1 LLCCKIFTISN
12 QVFLLYFGGNTFVF
26 YHQTSAIMT
35 PEQQR
40 LAAMIDHT
48 LLKPE
53 ATSLGIIR
61 LCDEARQYGFASV
74 CVNPSHVQAA
84 AQQLRRSTVSGSTV
98 SVCTVIGFPLG
109 ANTTAIKVLESE
121 LALKQG
127 ATELDMVL
135 NIGALIERNH
145 ALVENDILA
154 VVEAG
159 HKAGAIVKVIIETA
173 LLENEHIM
181 AASQIVTHA
190 GADFIKTSTGFA
202 GKGATVEHIQLM
214 RAYIGAAVK
223 IKASGGIR
231 DLAFTQELIAAGADR
246 IGASAGV
253 AIVDALGGKVSND
266 EPLKGY

>member
-1 LLCCKIFTISN
+1 
-12 QVFLLYFGGNTFVF
+12 
-26 YHQTSAIMT
+26 MT

-53 ATSLGIIR
+53 ASSAGIQK
-61 LCDEARQYGFASV
+61 LCDEAREYGFASV

-84 AQQLRRSTVSGSTV
+84 ATHLRDAKNVK
-98 SVCTVIGFPLG
+98 VCTVIGFPLG
-109 ANTTAIKVLESE
+109 ANAIETKVFESE
-121 LALKQG
+121 LALKHG

-135 NIGALIERNH
+135 NIGALVEGNH
-145 ALVENDILA
+145 TLVESDIRA
-154 VVEAG
+154 VVQAG

-173 LLENEHIM
+173 LLEEAHII
-181 AASQIVTHA
+181 AASEIVTRA

-202 GKGATVEHIQLM
+202 SKGATVEHIRLM
-214 RAYIGAAVK
+214 RKHIGAAVK
-223 IKASGGIR
+223 VKASGGIR

-253 AIVDALGGKVSND
+253 AIVDALGGKASGSK
-266 EPLKGY
+266 PSQGY